1 MPLCFLATRG
11 QEILFEKEAPLMSID
26 EVEDIA
32 NLVVQELAD
41 IYHWSFEVVELKSI
55 KEVSLLRDEEN
66 NVTLRI
72 FMQQFSTLQ
81 DFTKGSFRGISD
93 NSVDLSC

>member
-11 QEILFEKEAPLMSID
+11 QEILFEKEVPIISID

-41 IYHWSFEVVELKSI
+41 IYSWSFEVVELKSI

-81 DFTKGSFRGISD
+81 DFTEGSFRGISD